1 MKILAPAGNFACLK
15 SAIANGA
22 DEVYLGIND
31 FNARNNIDGFTLQTL
46 KEAVVY
52 AHVFSVKVHLAINI
66 LFTDSELQSALDTV
80 VDAFNM
86 GVDAFII
93 QDLALIDL
101 ISKNYPQIEIHL
113 STQAGV
119 HNLEGVKA
127 FEKYNIKRVVLS
139 RETPLEEIKRI
150 RENSDIEIEYFAHG
164 ALCVSF
170 SGNCY
175 LSSYLHNASGNRG
188 KCKQL
193 CRLPFTLQKDGK
205 TVKKGYLLSAKDFD
219 TSKRLIE
226 LEKAGVNAIKI
237 EGRARRPYYV
247 GTVTKQYYNVL
258 NGNKPDYD
266 ALKLAFNRGFTQ
278 GYFNGNGDIISNV
291 QNHKG
296 VKIGKVKKVINGKNF
311 NQVYFN
317 SKLPLSP
324 KSTFKFFNG
333 DIENN
338 TLTAFDLKD
347 LSNSDFML
355 TTTQKVAINDDVY
368 LISDYKKE
376 KDLELTVKKRDIT
389 VQVFCKKDFPITVST
404 IINGVIIS
412 ARGQVLTPAKNQPL
426 TEEEIRE
433 NFNKSEYFNANINI
447 SALDNVFIGKK
458 QLNELRRDFYQKL
471 YEYFEKLNTHQ
482 VEKISVPQNL
492 PFKALTDFEIIE
504 DLNVL
509 PKSKNVIYSPSTYS
523 LEQVKK
529 FVDDMKKQ
537 NKTPYLDTPNFA
549 LKKDVELL
557 KEIIKSTG
565 VKIVANNYY
574 ALTLSSDAVIG
585 AGLNVYNRYL
595 ANLYNRPVIVAESD
609 IIERTPFPYMTL
621 RHCPMK
627 NHLNASCNN
636 CPYQDGYSLV
646 MESGKK
652 LKLKRKKL
660 STCTFYLT
668 D

>member
-1 MKILAPAGNFACLK
+1 MK
-15 SAIANGA
+15 
-22 DEVYLGIND
+22 
-31 FNARNNIDGFTLQTL
+31 
-46 KEAVVY
+46 
-52 AHVFSVKVHLAINI
+52 HL
-66 LFTDSELQSALDTV
+66 
-80 VDAFNM
+80 
-86 GVDAFII
+86 
-93 QDLALIDL
+93 
-101 ISKNYPQIEIHL
+101 
-113 STQAGV
+113 
-119 HNLEGVKA
+119 
-127 FEKYNIKRVVLS
+127 
-139 RETPLEEIKRI
+139 
-150 RENSDIEIEYFAHG
+150 
-164 ALCVSF
+164 
-170 SGNCY
+170 
-175 LSSYLHNASGNRG
+175 
-188 KCKQL
+188 
-193 CRLPFTLQKDGK
+193 
-205 TVKKGYLLSAKDFD
+205 
-219 TSKRLIE
+219 
-226 LEKAGVNAIKI
+226 
-237 EGRARRPYYV
+237 
-247 GTVTKQYYNVL
+247 
-258 NGNKPDYD
+258 
-266 ALKLAFNRGFTQ
+266 
-278 GYFNGNGDIISNV
+278 
-291 QNHKG
+291 
-296 VKIGKVKKVINGKNF
+296 
-311 NQVYFN
+311 
-317 SKLPLSP
+317 
-324 KSTFKFFNG
+324 
-333 DIENN
+333 
-338 TLTAFDLKD
+338 
-347 LSNSDFML
+347 
-355 TTTQKVAINDDVY
+355 
-368 LISDYKKE
+368 
-376 KDLELTVKKRDIT
+376 
-389 VQVFCKKDFPITVST
+389 FPITVST

-471 YEYFEKLNTHQ
+471 YEYFEKLNAHQ

-492 PFKALTDFEIIE
+492 PFKAFTNFEIIE
-504 DLNVL
+504 ELNVL

-565 VKIVANNYY
+565 IKIVANNYY
-574 ALTLSSDAVIG
+574 ALTLSSDVVIG

>member
-52 AHVFSVKVHLAINI
+52 ANVFGVKVHLAINI

-86 GVDAFII
+86 GINAFII

-205 TVKKGYLLSAKDFD
+205 PVKKGYLLSAKDFD
-219 TSKRLIE
+219 MSKRLIE

-247 GTVTKQYYNVL
+247 GTVTKQYYNAL

-266 ALKLAFNRGFTQ
+266 ALKLAFNRGFTE

-296 VKIGKVKKVINGKNF
+296 IKIGKVKKVINGKNF

-338 TLTAFDLKD
+338 TLTAFDLKN
-347 LSNSDFML
+347 LSNGDFML
-355 TTTQKVAINDDVY
+355 TTTQKVTANDDVY

-504 DLNVL
+504 ELNVL